1 MFSLLYG
8 LFHYLFAKPHYYV
21 PILGIDGVG
30 KTTLLERIKA
40 KVTGKERHLRSKI
53 VPTVGLNLG
62 NVEIEGIRVTFWD
75 LGGEESLRPIWNNY
89 YKEANGL
96 IYVIDAADGKRL
108 DNARNVFCI
117 FDKLPILIVANKC
130 DVQGAMSVEEVKKA
144 FALDEWL
151 PHHKFL
157 RIQAVSATSG
167 EGVRELLE
175 WLIRLLREAAIAKA
189 KDQENDLL
197 NNNNTRA

>member
-1 MFSLLYG
+1 
-8 LFHYLFAKPHYYV
+8 
-21 PILGIDGVG
+21 
-30 KTTLLERIKA
+30 
-40 KVTGKERHLRSKI
+40 
-53 VPTVGLNLG
+53 
-62 NVEIEGIRVTFWD
+62 
-75 LGGEESLRPIWNNY
+75 
-89 YKEANGL
+89 
-96 IYVIDAADGKRL
+96 
-108 DNARNVFCI
+108 
-117 FDKLPILIVANKC
+117 
-130 DVQGAMSVEEVKKA
+130 MSVEEVKKA